1 MGLVGRQDGN
11 SKGCKIGCKTVDIG
25 LWFALVWKGE
35 QREANKKKKRK
46 SKNSES
52 VETRQVSKYSVKSLY
67 DVFIQNMDVDKNQ
80 KRDLQTFS
88 GIGLI
93 RKVDEN

>member
-1 MGLVGRQDGN
+1 MGIVKVAKLVAKLWILDCDLHLFEREN
-11 SKGCKIGCKTVDIG
+11 KGKQT
-25 LWFALVWKGE
+25 
-35 QREANKKKKRK
+35 KKKKRK